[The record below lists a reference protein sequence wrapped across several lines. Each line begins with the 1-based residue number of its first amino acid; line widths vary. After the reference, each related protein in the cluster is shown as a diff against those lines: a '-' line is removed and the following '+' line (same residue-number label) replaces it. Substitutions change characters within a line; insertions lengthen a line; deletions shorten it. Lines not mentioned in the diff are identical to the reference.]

1 MWSTMVGISRRPD
14 LSVWLGNFHLADRT
28 EMIALELLLNQRCIS
43 FLAQFGKV
51 LYGAFIYSYST
62 ALRIPFG
69 CPIYHSGIFLTGDEF
84 HKMSKHFAFYTIG
97 IQTIQVFFHH
107 LFSLAPDLSSRERVI
122 PSSQWIDA
130 ELSAE
135 VYSTRLCGTS
145 ASSYLMHS

>member
-69 CPIYHSGIFLTGDEF
+69 CPIYHSGIFLTGDE
-84 HKMSKHFAFYTIG
+84 
-97 IQTIQVFFHH
+97 
-107 LFSLAPDLSSRERVI
+107 LSLIHIS
-122 PSSQWIDA
+122 
-130 ELSAE
+130 
-135 VYSTRLCGTS
+135 RLCVPPILHHRLRKHQGGLCFHVCLWPK
-145 ASSYLMHS
+145 AHGLLYSSPWSC

>member
-43 FLAQFGKV
+43 FLAQFGKG
-51 LYGAFIYSYST
+51 LYGALIYSCGT
-62 ALRIPFG
+62 APCIPFD
-69 CPIYHSGIFLTGDEF
+69 CPICHSNIFLTGDEF
-84 HKMSKHFAFYTIG
+84 HKMSKHFAFCTIG